1 MPNEGFN
8 PNPGFIHAETTCDL
22 QAINCD
28 GLQEGCLAFVRTPII
43 FVNDGPPNL
52 GPFHYYRYT
61 TIDTVLTPALPVDG
75 VLVLAA
81 YNSQPA
87 RQQPSLNPYVPGSI
101 GALCAPIPGQVD
113 PPVTGPARWILVD
126 ISDFTVA
133 L

>member
-8 PNPGFIHAETTCDL
+8 PFPGFINAETTCDL
-22 QAINCD
+22 QAANTD

-43 FVNDGPPNL
+43 FENDPNL

-87 RQQPSLNPYVPGSI
+87 RQQPSLSPYVPGSV
-101 GALCAPIPGQVD
+101 GALCAPIPDQVD
-113 PPVTGPARWILVD
+113 AHQPGPARWILVD

-133 L
+133 P